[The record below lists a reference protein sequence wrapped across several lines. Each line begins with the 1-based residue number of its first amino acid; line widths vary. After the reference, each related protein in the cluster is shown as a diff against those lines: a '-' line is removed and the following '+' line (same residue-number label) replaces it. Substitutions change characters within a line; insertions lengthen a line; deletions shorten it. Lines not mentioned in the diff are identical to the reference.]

1 MSEMK
6 KSGRRIAVLG
16 GNNAGKTVFVTSLI
30 DNLQNYDPEILKL
43 GDDWRIV
50 DAKITNDGSVE
61 GLERFPQEKYR
72 SVLADDAKWPTKT
85 LAASVARLKVKLQR
99 TKKKWCRKDVV
110 VRKLEIVDIVG
121 ERAADFG
128 MVNCNYRKWSMM
140 ITNQLAAEGIDWAS
154 RLDEGIQNDGD
165 YEKSM
170 LAAYRA
176 VLVELYKGGANA
188 SITPSTARITFEGQT
203 LGGKPDD
210 YERDLSKHP
219 IGLEDNEF
227 VPLPEANFKDE
238 RFQVLIQKFEK
249 AYEEYKKEIVEP
261 IWSWLKGA
269 DDVIYLV
276 DVLGILADGMTAYN
290 AEQALADSCFSHA
303 ICNEW
308 RTEESTWKKGLDW
321 IKAMRAGLHFKRL
334 IVIATKADL
343 VSIES
348 RDNMKNL
355 AKKLLEKI
363 VYNSCFDKCDY
374 LYCSAVCTDGHGQEC
389 EVPEKWD
396 DSWNAGKY
404 SFGFGR
410 PPIKRYRKD
419 IPPKNMQ
426 LGAIAKLIL
435 TIK

>member
-1 MSEMK
+1 MGK
-6 KSGRRIAVLG
+6 KKNGRRIAVLG
-16 GNNAGKTVFVTSLI
+16 GNNAGKTVFVTSFI

-50 DAKITNDGSVE
+50 DAEITNDASVE
-61 GLERFPQEKYR
+61 GLARFPQENYR
-72 SVLADDAKWPTKT
+72 SALADDAKWPTKT
-85 LAASVARLKVKLQR
+85 FAASVACLKIKLKR
-99 TKKKWCRKDVV
+99 TKKKWCRKDVI
-110 VRKLEIVDIVG
+110 VRKLEIVDIAG
-121 ERAADFG
+121 ERVADFG
-128 MVNCNYRKWSMM
+128 MVNCNYRQWSMM

-154 RLDEGIQNDGD
+154 RLDGGIQKDAD
-165 YEKSM
+165 YEKDM

-188 SITPSTARITFEGQT
+188 SITPSTARITVEGQS
-203 LGGKPDD
+203 LGGKPDA
-210 YERDLSKHP
+210 YELALSGHP
-219 IGLEDNEF
+219 IGLAGNEF

-238 RFQVLIQKFEK
+238 RFQALIQKFEK

-269 DDVIYLV
+269 DDVVYLV
-276 DVLGILADGMTAYN
+276 DVLGVLADGMAAYN
-290 AEQALADSCFSHA
+290 AEQALAKYCFSRA
-303 ICNEW
+303 ICNGW

-343 VSIES
+343 VSTES
-348 RDNMKNL
+348 RGNMINL
-355 AKKLLEKI
+355 AEKLLEKI

-374 LYCSAVCTDGHGQEC
+374 MYCSAVCTDGHGQEG

-404 SFGFGR
+404 SFDFEK
-410 PPIKRYRKD
+410 PPIQRCRKD

-435 TIK
+435 TI